1 MQPKQGGAL
10 TNSWVEL
17 NYPAFKRNVRQLAE
31 AAGDRSFVAV
41 IKSNA
46 YGHGLEQLAKA
57 CQKNPDVDWVATAGE
72 EEARRV
78 RQSGC
83 RKPILVLSYYNP
95 RSSILRHIPKLRL
108 PLYSREQAT
117 VLNRR
122 RLGLPLHLKINTGTS
137 RLGLKPQD
145 VPAFCRW
152 LKRTCPNIQL
162 EGVWSHFARAEEES
176 WATTERQR
184 QVLASAVESVRAAG
198 YRPRYVHVDCSAP
211 TIRRATP
218 GSNMVRVGLSLYGLW
233 PSQATRA
240 HRPRGMAL
248 EPILTWKTRVAA
260 LQRLAKGEGVG
271 YGHAYRCAR
280 ATHLATLPIGYWEG
294 YRRAYQRGE
303 VLIRDNRC
311 PIRGRICMNLMM
323 VDVTK
328 LPNVRV
334 GDEVVLL
341 GEQRGRQITAEQL
354 ADAGGTINYEAVTA
368 INPLLSR
375 AWTI

>member
-1 MQPKQGGAL
+1 MQPKWGSVL

-17 NYPAFKRNVRQLAE
+17 NYPAFRRNVRQLAR
-31 AAGDRSFVAV
+31 AAGDRTFVAV

-46 YGHGLEQLAKA
+46 YGHGLEQLARA

-72 EEARRV
+72 EEALRV
-78 RQSGC
+78 RQFGC
-83 RKPILVLSYYNP
+83 RKPILVLSYYDP

-117 VLNRR
+117 ILNRR
-122 RLGLPLHLKINTGTS
+122 RLGIPMHLKVNTGTS
-137 RLGLKPQD
+137 RLGLKPEE

-152 LKRTCPNIQL
+152 LKKACPNIQL

-184 QVLASAVESVRAAG
+184 KALAAAVESVRAAG
-198 YRPRYVHVDCSAP
+198 YKPRYVHVDCSAP

-218 GSNMVRVGLSLYGLW
+218 GSSMVRVGLSLYGLW

-260 LQRLAKGEGVG
+260 LQSLQKGEGVG
-271 YGHAYRCAR
+271 YGHAFRCTR
-280 ATHLATLPIGYWEG
+280 ATRLATLPIGYWEG
-294 YRRAYQRGE
+294 YGRAYRGGE
-303 VLIRDNRC
+303 VLIRGQRC

-341 GEQRGRQITAEQL
+341 GRQRGRQITAEQL
-354 ADAGGTINYEAVTA
+354 AEAGGTINYEAVTA
-368 INPLLSR
+368 INPLLAR